1 MSRAELAAKLDQ
13 QQFERLCWSQPMTL
27 ITPEGTTREIFSSL
41 EIEPGV
47 VYRTINGG
55 TLQKRKDRIIFN
67 REHTVSRS
75 KQFSHIRL
83 RSGSAREAPAHGGG
97 LAPSGPPPG
106 DADSSGSDAET
117 LAHLTLRHAPR
128 TPRASPRAGTP
139 GEGAA
144 QRGSIMRLLR
154 NPAAGGAGGAAH
166 GDPEGWADADVFG
179 ELEPG
184 LVCDFSSRRDDIAR
198 AERSLRA
205 RAGPTRDGRG

>member
-67 REHTVSRS
+67 GEHTVSRT
-75 KQFSHIRL
+75 KQFSHIRR

-117 LAHLTLRHAPR
+117 LAHLTRRGRSAARQHHAP
-128 TPRASPRAGTP
+128 
-139 GEGAA
+139 AA
-144 QRGSIMRLLR
+144 QPRRRRGGRR
-154 NPAAGGAGGAAH
+154 GPWR
-166 GDPEGWADADVFG
+166 PR
-179 ELEPG
+179 G
-184 LVCDFSSRRDDIAR
+184 LGRRR
-198 AERSLRA
+198 CVRRA
-205 RAGPTRDGRG
+205 RAGAGVRLQQPQGRHRPRRALAAQGWERMRLTHMFWPTYSGI